1 MKRVQSLGLTFLFLF
16 LSTGLFA
23 QEKEKKETKLFEEDQ
38 PLPVKLHLSFK
49 KLKKESNDSTYIP
62 VAFSYKNEEG
72 SWVELDAGIKK
83 RGAFRLANCYFPPI
97 KVKIPKKKAKG
108 TPFRSDRKLKIVLPC
123 QRDKNNNDNIIKE
136 YWAYQLY
143 EILSPYHFRTRLL
156 DVELTEERGKK
167 VITHQLKGLVI
178 EHIDEV
184 AKRYDAK
191 EHRRGVPDEYHDPEA
206 ALRHNY
212 FQYMIGNWDFHT
224 QQPHNVKLI
233 YKDNTTIPIPYDFDL
248 CGLVNPKYAFVPDW
262 LNKQTGIE
270 HVTQRVYRGHKRPEG
285 SCTLVRDEFLA
296 KRDEIK
302 ALAAR
307 MEKHFEDPMMYQT
320 AVEYLDEFYSILTNP
335 KMYDRLI
342 LTEASL
348 EEEP

>member
-1 MKRVQSLGLTFLFLF
+1 MQSKKGL
-16 LSTGLFA
+16 
-23 QEKEKKETKLFEEDQ
+23 
-38 PLPVKLHLSFK
+38 LPH
-49 KLKKESNDSTYIP
+49 T
-62 VAFSYKNEEG
+62 AF
-72 SWVELDAGIKK
+72 
-83 RGAFRLANCYFPPI
+83 FPPI

-123 QRDKNNNDNIIKE
+123 QRDKNNNDNIIIP
-136 YWAYQLY
+136 APY
-143 EILSPYHFRTRLL
+143 EF
-156 DVELTEERGKK
+156 
-167 VITHQLKGLVI
+167 
-178 EHIDEV
+178 
-184 AKRYDAK
+184 
-191 EHRRGVPDEYHDPEA
+191 
-206 ALRHNY
+206 N
-212 FQYMIGNWDFHT
+212 F
-224 QQPHNVKLI
+224 
-233 YKDNTTIPIPYDFDL
+233 

-296 KRDEIK
+296 KKDEIM

-307 MEKHFEDPMMYQT
+307 MENHFKEPMMYQT

-348 EEEP
+348 EEE